1 MFECSWCTVMGFLEG
16 MQGRW
21 NPGVGGTERAHS
33 GPQVVVEV
41 QLSRLVGLET
51 SVKGLTRQG
60 GLWRQVLAERSVSDV
75 QRVLM
80 DDHAPKRG
88 KH

>member
-1 MFECSWCTVMGFLEG
+1 MFECSWCTVMGFVVG
-16 MQGRW
+16 MQLRW
-21 NPGVGGTERAHS
+21 NLGVGGTKRAHS
-33 GPQVVVEV
+33 GPKVVVEV

-51 SVKGLTRQG
+51 SGKGLTRQG
-60 GLWRQVLAERSVSDV
+60 GLWRQVLAESSISDV

>member
-21 NPGVGGTERAHS
+21 NPGVEGTERTQS

-60 GLWRQVLAERSVSDV
+60 GLWRQVLAERSISDV

-80 DDHAPKRG
+80 DDHALKRG

>member
-1 MFECSWCTVMGFLEG
+1 MGFLEG

-51 SVKGLTRQG
+51 SVKVLTRQG